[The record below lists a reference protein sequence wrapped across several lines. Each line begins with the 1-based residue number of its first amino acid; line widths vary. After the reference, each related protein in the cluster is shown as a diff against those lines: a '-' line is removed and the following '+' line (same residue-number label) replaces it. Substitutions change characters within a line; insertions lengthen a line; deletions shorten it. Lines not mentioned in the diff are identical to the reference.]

1 MLKMLRV
8 ETMKAQWWLVALVI
22 VAGPLLSVAFGVD
35 PGAEIAGAD
44 AWKMAYGMAAVR
56 YAWLFYPLLA
66 GVLAAL
72 ICRPEHKGG
81 GWKQLLALPVRR
93 SDVYL
98 AKYVMLIAGLAVANL
113 MFGAAFVG
121 VGLLQHMGT
130 AGIPWS
136 EIGRSLLAGWLAV
149 LPLAA
154 VQLWA
159 STRWKS
165 FGASLALN
173 VCLTLPA
180 IFAAQSHEFAPWYP
194 WAQPVLAMSGISGT
208 SHSNLALGISTTTLW
223 VVIVGGLVVALAGG
237 LLTFA
242 RVDIQA

>member
-1 MLKMLRV
+1 MLRMLKV
-8 ETMKAQWWLVALVI
+8 EWMKTQWWLVALVI
-22 VAGPLLSVAFGVD
+22 ATGPLLAVAFGVD
-35 PGAEIAGAD
+35 PGAGLSGAE
-44 AWKMAYGMAAVR
+44 AWKKAYGTTTVQ
-56 YAWLFYPLLA
+56 YAWMFYPLLA

-93 SDVYL
+93 TEVYL
-98 AKYVMLIAGLAVANL
+98 AKYSMLVAELAIANL
-113 MFGAAFVG
+113 LFGAVFVA

-130 AGIPWS
+130 AGIPWT

-159 STRWKS
+159 STRWAS

-180 IFAAQSHEFAPWYP
+180 IFAAQSHEFGPWYP
-194 WAQPVLAMSGISGT
+194 WAQPVLAMSGVGGT
-208 SHSNLALGISTTTLW
+208 SSTNLALGIPATTLW
-223 VVIVGGLVVALAGG
+223 AVIVGGLLVALAGG
-237 LLTFA
+237 LLTFSA
-242 RVDIQA
+242 ADVRS